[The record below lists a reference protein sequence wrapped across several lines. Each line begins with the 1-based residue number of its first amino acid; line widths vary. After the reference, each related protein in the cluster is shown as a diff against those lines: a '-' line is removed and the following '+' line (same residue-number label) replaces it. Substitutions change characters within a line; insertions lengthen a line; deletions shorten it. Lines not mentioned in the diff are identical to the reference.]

1 MFASQNLPYKI
12 TKEGL
17 PMKEEQK
24 TTEMSVTIIL
34 PAYNEEEAISKQI
47 EAIGRVLQSK
57 GISHEI
63 IVVDDG
69 SQDTTAELALQT
81 QARVLRHS
89 QNRGY
94 GAALKTGIFA
104 AKHDTIVIIDADGT
118 YPADQIP
125 NLLNKLEHAD
135 MAVGARVGNHV
146 KIPLIRRPAK
156 WLLGM
161 IAARIARQQIPD
173 LNSGMRAFRRDCVKQ
188 YFTILPDRFS
198 FTTTITLALMN
209 DNYRVVYHPINY
221 HRRTGKS
228 KITPWNFMEFMML
241 ILRIAILFQP
251 LRIFFP
257 LALIFSVMGTMKII
271 FDILAVFQRH
281 EALGLNLLY
290 QPVISTSSILLVLTG
305 LQLLLIG
312 MVSDALLRRFPRYH
326 RQTNPYQEVWLLDS
340 SQDSKSRTAE
350 SRLDTTK
357 DVSIAFRQTT
367 RQD

>member
-1 MFASQNLPYKI
+1 MKKTRKHIEMPI
-12 TKEGL
+12 T
-17 PMKEEQK
+17 
-24 TTEMSVTIIL
+24 VVL
-34 PAYNEEEAISKQI
+34 PAYNEEKAISKQI
-47 EAIGRVLQSK
+47 EAIGRVLQSN
-57 GISHEI
+57 GITHEI

-69 SQDTTAELALQT
+69 SQDSTTERALQAR
-81 QARVLRHS
+81 ARVLRHS

-104 AKHDTIVIIDADGT
+104 AKHNTIVIIDADGT

-125 NLLNKLEHAD
+125 SLLDQLEHAD
-135 MAVGARVGNHV
+135 MAVGARTGDVV
-146 KIPLIRRPAK
+146 KIPLLRRPAK
-156 WLLGM
+156 WLLGLL
-161 IAARIARQQIPD
+161 AARIAGQKIPD
-173 LNSGMRAFRRDCVKQ
+173 LNSGMRAFLRDRVEQ
-188 YFTILPDRFS
+188 YFPILPDRFS

-228 KITPWNFMEFMML
+228 KISAWNFMEFMML

-251 LRIFFP
+251 LRIFLP
-257 LALIFSVMGTMKII
+257 LALIFSIVGTMKIV

-290 QPVISTSSILLVLTG
+290 QPVISTSSILLVLAG

-326 RQTNPYQEVWLLDS
+326 RETNPYQEVWFLET
-340 SQDSKSRTAE
+340 SQDSIGATLEARSDYR
-350 SRLDTTK
+350 K
-357 DVSIAFRQTT
+357 DVSIASRQTSKH
-367 RQD
+367 D